1 MNITKHN
8 HIQNKTIFSLYFF
21 GASIVFLSFLLVTVS
36 CCCKKKLNK
45 KKYPPLLKKTQSLPI
60 LVNERIEEAEQQLK
74 NQEVNETQEENLY
87 PTLN

>member
-1 MNITKHN
+1 MNLTKHN
-8 HIQNKTIFSLYFF
+8 QTQNRTIFSLYFF
-21 GASIVFLSFLLVTVS
+21 GASIVFLSFLLITFS
-36 CCCKKKLNK
+36 CYCKKKSLN

-74 NQEVNETQEENLY
+74 NQEENETQEENLY